1 MVIGERF
8 AWAHFPKTAG
18 SATTELFRL
27 FPEVVVSGDFADTND
42 KHAPFAEREEEVRDK
57 TLAMNLRRLPF
68 WVLSRAQHVARWGLW
83 PDYEPIPMATPEELS
98 ASSFPDERLSAYTGD
113 GRFGID
119 RWLRAESL
127 HEDFLA
133 FISEFAE
140 VTDERQAEVRSLGAV
155 NTHDYDHRIERW
167 FTAGQINTMY
177 KSNPIWARLER
188 ELYGDLYRPQFL
200 PHPRQTRGAT

>member
-42 KHAPFAEREEEVRDK
+42 KHAPFAEREQEVRDK

-68 WVLSRAQHVARWGLW
+68 WVLSRAQHVARWGSW
-83 PDYEPIPMATPEELS
+83 PDYEPVPMATPEALS
-98 ASSFPDERLSAYTGD
+98 TSSFPDERLSAYTLD

-133 FISEFAE
+133 FISEFAD
-140 VTDERQAEVRSLGAV
+140 VTEERQAEVRALGAV

-167 FTAGQINTMY
+167 FTADQIDTTY
-177 KSNPIWARLER
+177 RSNPIWARFER
-188 ELYGDLYRPQFL
+188 ELYGDLYRL
-200 PHPRQTRGAT
+200 D